1 MYWVYDVST
10 TSLALLFAAAFVGVT
25 WAGIIF
31 VKPFLRLLMGRQA
44 GVNDLV
50 GYILGGHCAFFGL
63 LLGLLAVA
71 AYQNLAD
78 VDRIVG
84 REAGF
89 LRSIYR
95 AVTDYPEPTRSETL
109 PLIREYTRFVV
120 EDAWPLQRRGIVSA
134 DGVARMNAVQAKL
147 FAFEPK
153 SKGQEMVHAQ
163 TLAQFF
169 EMAEVRRARVQSVD
183 AGVPALMWYVVAI
196 GLMITVVLL
205 WMLDMRMMPHL
216 LLGGLLMLFLSTV
229 VCLIMVMDKPLRGE
243 ISVGP
248 DAYKAVLDRMV
259 VPTPRAAPAADAAR
273 PPPTS
278 R

>member
-1 MYWVYDVST
+1 MHWVYDIPTS
-10 TSLALLFAAAFVGVT
+10 SLALLFAVVFVGLT

-31 VKPFLRLLMGRQA
+31 VKPFLRLLMRPQA

-71 AYQNLAD
+71 AYQNLGD
-78 VDRIVG
+78 LDRVVG

-95 AVTDYPEPTRSETL
+95 SLTDYPEPTRSETL

-134 DGVARMNAVQAKL
+134 DGVARMNAIQAKL

-153 SKGQEMVHAQ
+153 SKAQEIIHAQ
-163 TLAQFF
+163 TMAQFF
-169 EMAEVRRARVQSVD
+169 EMAEVRRTRVQSVD
-183 AGVPALMWYVVAI
+183 AGVPAIMWYVVAI
-196 GLMITVVLL
+196 GLIITVVLI
-205 WMLDMRMMPHL
+205 WMLDMRLVAHL

-229 VCLIMVMDKPLRGE
+229 ICLIMVMDKPLRGE
-243 ISVGP
+243 VSIGA
-248 DAYKAVLDRMV
+248 DAYKAVLDRMTV
-259 VPTPRAAPAADAAR
+259 SPAAPTADSVRPAPTAR
-273 PPPTS
+273 
-278 R
+278 